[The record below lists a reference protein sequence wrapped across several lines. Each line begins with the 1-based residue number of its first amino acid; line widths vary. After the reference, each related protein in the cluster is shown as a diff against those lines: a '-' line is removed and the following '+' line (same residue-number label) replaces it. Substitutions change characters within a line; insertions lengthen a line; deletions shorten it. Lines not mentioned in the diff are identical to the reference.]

1 MIGLMKIRFKL
12 AGIMLI
18 ILIIPIIA
26 VYAVY
31 SSKCSKAVTDGQISS
46 LEIING
52 DRAAYL
58 NEFLEKYIVVQKNF
72 VTDKEVKSFVG
83 NISNNMAEPDELRLL
98 IASIIFLRIISFMKV
113 TIQKQQVK
121 RTFLTLYVKS
131 LIVIILELHSPR
143 NFRTK
148 LKNI

>member
-1 MIGLMKIRFKL
+1 MKIRFKL

-72 VTDKEVKSFVG
+72 VTDKEVKSFAG
-83 NISNNMAEPDELRLL
+83 NISNNMAEPDELKYVNDL
-98 IASIIFLRIISFMKV
+98 IRD
-113 TIQKQQVK
+113 TVK
-121 RTFLTLYVKS
+121 RTENAKDMFIVSDKGIVLAAYDTLKVGTYDDDFKDFLTYS
-131 LIVIILELHSPR
+131 
-143 NFRTK
+143 T
-148 LKNI
+148 